1 MHCPHCGC
9 EVEAKKRSA
18 PDHRR
23 LFAIIAN
30 AFKQWPEAHDFQP
43 DNPEELRAWL
53 IAKAGW
59 SEKTPIAMPDDM
71 TEQMQVLFRL
81 SIEAGIKAAKGTA
94 FVVPYRRG
102 VGIVTPKSM
111 AFAEMDQKDFAQLRD
126 AITDIIEQTID
137 CKVEDLMR
145 EAA

>member
-23 LFAIIAN
+23 LFAIINN
-30 AFKQWPEAHDFQP
+30 AFAQWPEGHDFQP
-43 DNPEELRAWL
+43 DNSEHLRAWL

-59 SEKTPIAMPDDM
+59 REATPIALPENATDA
-71 TEQMQVLFRL
+71 MQVLFRL
-81 SIEAGIKAAKGTA
+81 SIEAAIKAAGGTA

-102 VGIVTPKSM
+102 VAVVRPKSM
-111 AFAEMDQKDFAQLRD
+111 AFSEMSQQEFSKLRD
-126 AITDIIEQTID
+126 AITDILEATLG
-137 CKVEDLMR
+137 CKVEELTK